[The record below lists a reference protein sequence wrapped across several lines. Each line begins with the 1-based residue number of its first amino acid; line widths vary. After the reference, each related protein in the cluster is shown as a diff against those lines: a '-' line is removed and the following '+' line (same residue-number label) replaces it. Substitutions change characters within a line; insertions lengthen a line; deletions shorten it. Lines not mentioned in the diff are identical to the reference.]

1 MDEASASLPP
11 TSSSCPVS
19 IPNSLPHQLTVPR
32 LGTMA
37 PGLEVDS
44 PGGIGSSRQQ
54 VGAAAQEVVVV
65 PVEGAVVEAGPGGT
79 GGRGTRALAPELGHG
94 PREGL
99 QEGWRGRA
107 TWRTCTTVS
116 ICVWGRRAEEAGCG
130 RTGMVTLVGRDRE
143 GTHLKGQELHV
154 GAPVG
159 EAGDSLLSGG
169 GPPGSCWLEQLRQAW
184 ERPSL
189 QLCPQGRAQHS
200 SRLPTEALA
209 EPVPGWHCRVAKQ
222 WPPGVASARAMVGR
236 GGKK

>member
-1 MDEASASLPP
+1 MRRGASQQPLASQLAPESSGGQCPAALCCPSEPHPGAGRLSLTREQPRLPIRYQLPVHRDISSPDQHFLWSHHHPGLRREGTVDEASASLPP

-19 IPNSLPHQLTVPR
+19 IPISLPHQLTVPR

-143 GTHLKGQELHV
+143 GTHLKGQ
-154 GAPVG
+154 
-159 EAGDSLLSGG
+159 
-169 GPPGSCWLEQLRQAW
+169 
-184 ERPSL
+184 
-189 QLCPQGRAQHS
+189 
-200 SRLPTEALA
+200 
-209 EPVPGWHCRVAKQ
+209 
-222 WPPGVASARAMVGR
+222 GR
-236 GGKK
+236 GTDP